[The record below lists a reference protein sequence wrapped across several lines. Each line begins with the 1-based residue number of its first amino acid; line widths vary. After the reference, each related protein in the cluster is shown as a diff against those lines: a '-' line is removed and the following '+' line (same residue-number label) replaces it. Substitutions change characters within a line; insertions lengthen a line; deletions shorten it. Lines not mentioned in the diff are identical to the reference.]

1 MAGALSNLL
10 VQAAFAPLFDDYQL
24 FEYVGERER
33 LWKDLESPMRRL
45 LAGVFSDVSAIFKAK
60 TGFPLDEALK
70 ALKDE
75 QQQRA
80 LITKLH
86 PPHKRLKSKR
96 SYFPTVQV
104 ANPANPPLLPAEAR
118 LPGTAVCVEGCL
130 MHSSVL
136 FHYYPQA
143 RPQLADASAWL
154 MTDGPPHLL
163 ASGRFTGELLLL
175 NFETPG
181 RANRWPQ
188 AVLDRH
194 WLVPLCESHRLLQGA
209 LGARLP
215 ALSVATVESR
225 PPKAYLV
232 GGNALESRLRAEF
245 TPGPQPQLLTD
256 LTDRITGTYLAPLIS
271 KRAQPTGFGDSSGP
285 RRIA

>member
-181 RANRWPQ
+181 AALIDGHRPFWTDIGWFPFARVTGYFKAPSAPGFRRCRSPSSSTGLPRPTSSEATRSNPGFAPSSPRARSP
-188 AVLDRH
+188 
-194 WLVPLCESHRLLQGA
+194 S
-209 LGARLP
+209 
-215 ALSVATVESR
+215 
-225 PPKAYLV
+225 
-232 GGNALESRLRAEF
+232 F
-245 TPGPQPQLLTD
+245 
-256 LTDRITGTYLAPLIS
+256 
-271 KRAQPTGFGDSSGP
+271 
-285 RRIA
+285 